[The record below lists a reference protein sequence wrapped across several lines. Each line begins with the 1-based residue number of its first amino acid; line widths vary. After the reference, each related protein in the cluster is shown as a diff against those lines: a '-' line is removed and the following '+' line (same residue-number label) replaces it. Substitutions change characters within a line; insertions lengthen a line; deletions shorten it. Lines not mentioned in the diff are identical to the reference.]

1 MKVTAKNLFSLP
13 DGTRTVAQNLYV
25 RVKEGRGYY
34 IFRYTT
40 DGKRKDMSLGSIK
53 KIALK
58 DAKLK
63 AGELRLKLANDQPL
77 KEEKKVEPQAETVES
92 YGRRVVELIIS
103 VRQFKREEQAKQVRR
118 NMQNHVY
125 PAIGDVLITDVTRE
139 DVLKTVR
146 GIWIEQNPTAV
157 LTLGIL
163 RTVLSYA
170 VADGLLPFNP
180 AVWDG
185 NLELFLPSAAK
196 VHSATHH
203 ACATLEEASAF
214 VNSPIQTMPQA
225 AAVFATL
232 TASRRNEAALA
243 RWEEFDFDT
252 ATWLVPPE
260 RRKDRKPFPHR
271 VPLSEQAV
279 RFLRSLPR
287 VGEFVFPGQNN
298 AAKPVKL
305 GNVSRHVH
313 NHLGVTMHGMRS
325 TFRDWCAE
333 NEVPEVLAEKS
344 LMHSTGNAVVQA
356 YQRSDLLELRRPVMQ
371 MWAEALCDKAFPR
384 LDLRAKR
391 LTDRLSKSPDPSDN
405 AGREEPQ
412 L

>member
-13 DGTRTVAQNLYV
+13 DGTHTVAQNLYI
-25 RVKEGRGYY
+25 RVKDGRGYY
-34 IFRYTT
+34 IFRYTAE
-40 DGKRKDMSLGSIK
+40 GKRKDMSLGSIK
-53 KIALK
+53 KTALK
-58 DAKLK
+58 DARLK
-63 AGELRLKLANDQPL
+63 ADELRLKLANDQPL
-77 KEEKKVEPQAETVES
+77 KEEKKVETQVETVES
-92 YGRRVVELIIS
+92 YGRRVLELIIS
-103 VRQFKREEQAKQVRR
+103 VRQFKRVEQAKQARR
-118 NMQNHVY
+118 NMENHVY
-125 PAIGDVLITDVTRE
+125 PAIGNVKITDVTRE
-139 DVLKTVR
+139 DVLKVVR

-163 RTVLSYA
+163 RAVLSYA
-170 VADGLLPFNP
+170 VADGLLQFNP

-196 VHSATHH
+196 VHTATHH

-232 TASRRNEAALA
+232 TASRRNEAAFA

-260 RRKDRKPFPHR
+260 RRKDRKPYPHR
-271 VPLSEQAV
+271 VPLSEQAI
-279 RFLRSLPR
+279 RFLQSLPR
-287 VGEFVFPGQNN
+287 VSAFVFPGQNN
-298 AAKPVKL
+298 VAKPVKPS
-305 GNVSRHVH
+305 NVSRHVH
-313 NHLGVTMHGMRS
+313 NHCGVTMHGMRS

-391 LTDRLSKSPDPSDN
+391 LTVQQSKSPDPSGN
-405 AGREEPQ
+405 AEREELQP
-412 L
+412 